1 MLKYVGRDHPGN
13 RLPAALLAELVD
25 AQDSLLAAE
34 FADAFAFAS
43 KVAEDLRLDLG
54 IPADLRGASVS
65 VLTGKSHSEL
75 RRFWGGVLQSSGIP
89 EQARAL
95 HVLNL
100 AQQTQLVEAFRR
112 PESALQRVRTKVREV
127 VANFPRTAAD
137 IEVGRNP
144 GDVIDP
150 YILAATQYLM
160 CGGDF
165 ERAIGHLAGRLVKWF
180 LHDGTVI
187 FLAPAM
193 HPAIA
198 AILKFFS
205 YAHLPKHL
213 QERSEPF
220 AKLADELAFGPQN
233 DETAAALR
241 KLLEAKDCAVRA
253 WL

>member
-1 MLKYVGRDHPGN
+1 MPKSESESEFTPESPNPNATFYAYLHPDVCVRVRVAGEP
-13 RLPAALLAELVD
+13 RALLTPDTVWGQREI
-25 AQDSLLAAE
+25 SE
-34 FADAFAFAS
+34 H
-43 KVAEDLRLDLG
+43 
-54 IPADLRGASVS
+54 
-65 VLTGKSHSEL
+65 LTP
-75 RRFWGGVLQSSGIP
+75 I
-89 EQARAL
+89 A
-95 HVLNL
+95 
-100 AQQTQLVEAFRR
+100 
-112 PESALQRVRTKVREV
+112 PESARQLSGE
-127 VANFPRTAAD
+127 
-137 IEVGRNP
+137 I
-144 GDVIDP
+144 
-150 YILAATQYLM
+150 
-160 CGGDF
+160 
-165 ERAIGHLAGRLVKWF
+165 LAGRPVKWF

-187 FLAPAM
+187 FLAPAL